1 MFLSVITQAMDMARR
16 KFTRGEQLMLI
27 DIFNGTMLTP
37 GILGQHLT
45 AQVED
50 SFALYPGQYEEKWKV
65 DRKEMVEKIVS
76 LDPATSVF
84 LELWAVGYWSVAD
97 PVSSSGDIENYIQ
110 GKFSLESRAREI
122 IKRLQSVSDRLEET
136 KSAFKSSAVAE
147 SRKEIDDIAA
157 TLMNL
162 L

>member
-50 SFALYPGQYEEKWKV
+50 SFDLYPGQYEEKWKV
-65 DRKEMVEKIVS
+65 DRKEMVEKIAS

-97 PVSSSGDIENYIQ
+97 PVSSSVDIENYIQ

-122 IKRLQSVSDRLEET
+122 IERLHKVEDRLDKT
-136 KSAFKSSAVAE
+136 KAAFKSAAVAE
-147 SRKEIDDIAA
+147 SRKEIEEI
-157 TLMNL
+157 TGILNNL